1 MSDITVTN
9 RIVQIHLASWR
20 YFAALTLPPLALL
33 LNLLHSALSLPLM
46 VLFFITH
53 YYCWRLWLDEQLFA
67 LLNNEDDLAEFD
79 QGMAQLWPKK
89 FARPCSLADRLH
101 GTRVMFFR
109 AMISLLVL
117 WLVSLC
123 SVIYLALTLVE

>member
-1 MSDITVTN
+1 MSDLTVTK

-53 YYCWRLWLDEQLFA
+53 FYCWRLWLDEQLFA

-89 FARPCSLADRLH
+89 FARPRSLADRLH

>member
-1 MSDITVTN
+1 MSDLTVTK

-20 YFAALTLPPLALL
+20 YFAALTLPPLVLL
-33 LNLLHSALSLPLM
+33 LNLLHSALSLPLI

-53 YYCWRLWLDEQLFA
+53 FYCWRLWLDEQLFA

-89 FARPCSLADRLH
+89 FARPRSLADRLH